1 MANKKKSTL
10 PARRTGGQP
19 GNWNGFKH
27 GFYSKRYY
35 PLELKDLSTVL
46 GEGLFDEIALL
57 RVIMRRVF
65 ELANDHEKQDLNT
78 WSASLNTLGAAAT
91 RLAGLLRTQ
100 NILTE
105 EDSNTLVSVLSQSI
119 GAVSHGLGVID
130 PRTNRNSLN

>member
-100 NILTE
+100 NILTG

-130 PRTNRNSLN
+130 PRTNRNSPN

>member
-100 NILTE
+100 NILTG

>member
-35 PLELKDLSTVL
+35 PLELKDLSIIL
-46 GEGLFDEIALL
+46 GDGLFDEISLL

-65 ELANDHEKQDLNT
+65 NLANDEDAQTLDT
-78 WSASLNTLGAAAT
+78 WTRSLNTLGAAAT

-100 NILTE
+100 LIISG
-105 EDSNTLVSVLSQSI
+105 EDSDTLVSVLSNAI
-119 GAVSHGLGVID
+119 GAVSHDLGTID
-130 PRTNRNSLN
+130 PRTNRNSTN